1 MNNESPLKRMVA
13 TVGALPTAYLES
25 MSYYECITYLVKYVE
40 SVISTIDDNSE
51 LVKELQEEII
61 KLKQYMDN
69 YFANLDIQ
77 SEIDTK
83 LDEMADQ
90 GQLTQLILDYLEL
103 GGLLMFNTKADLK
116 AAENLVDGS
125 FAKTLGDSVYN
136 DGYGFFYKIRELQ
149 VSDVPDDDL
158 LVALTNYPEL
168 IAEQVVDGYL
178 DALYNIVGDLSDLT
192 TTDPSSIV
200 AAINEVNGKV
210 GDLTNLPTTD
220 KDSIVD
226 SIGEL
231 DTTYSGEIGDL
242 ASLTT
247 STKTSLVGAVNELN
261 SYPIFNFSNNYHAYR
276 TSSDGN
282 TTQIT
287 LGKFNITTNTFT
299 TTNSG
304 MSNVQCNIYAN
315 TNADGS
321 MGKIYGQIFITCNYA
336 ITSTA
341 EPCLRFRCE
350 DFNISVPDEGYTIFA
365 SGTTYCQ
372 HGYFH
377 CGSMYIG
384 SDGYI
389 YMYPNA
395 NYTASSE
402 YVRTVYSPCI
412 YFFKDFGDLPID
424 DEAIE

>member
-51 LVKELQEEII
+51 LVKELQAEII

-77 SEIDTK
+77 QEIDTK

-90 GQLTQLILDYLEL
+90 GQLTQLILDYLQL
-103 GGLLMFNTKADLK
+103 GGLLMFDTKADLK

-125 FAKTLGDSVYN
+125 FAKTLGDSVYS

-168 IAEQVVDGYL
+168 IAEKVIDGYL
-178 DALYNIVGDLSDLT
+178 ADLYDMVGDLGDLT
-192 TTDPSSIV
+192 TTDKTSV
-200 AAINEVNGKV
+200 VNAINEVNANI
-210 GDLTNLPTTD
+210 GDLTSLPTTD

-226 SIGEL
+226 SISEL

-276 TSSDGN
+276 TASDGN

-287 LGKFNITTNTFT
+287 LGKFNMTTNTFT

-315 TNADGS
+315 TNGDGS
-321 MGKIYGQIFITCNYA
+321 MGKIYGQIFITCNYT
-336 ITSTA
+336 ISNTS

-350 DFNISVPDEGYTIFA
+350 DFNIAVPDEGYTIYA
-365 SGTTYCQ
+365 AGTSFCQ

-402 YVRTVYSPCI
+402 YLRTVYNPCI
-412 YFFKDFGDLPID
+412 YFFKDFGDLPIED
-424 DEAIE
+424 DPGE

>member
-69 YFANLDIQ
+69 YFASLDIQ
-77 SEIDTK
+77 QEIDNK

-90 GQLTQLILDYLEL
+90 GELTQLILDYLDL
-103 GGLLMFNTKADLK
+103 GGLLMFNTKADMK

-168 IAEQVVDGYL
+168 IAEKVVDGYL
-178 DALYNIVGDLSDLT
+178 ADLYDIVGDLGDLT
-192 TTDPSSIV
+192 TTDKTSV
-200 AAINEVNGKV
+200 VNAINEVNANV
-210 GDLTNLPTTD
+210 GDLTSLPTTD

-226 SIGEL
+226 SISEL

-242 ASLTT
+242 DNLTT
-247 STKTSLVGAVNELN
+247 STKTSIVGAVNELN
-261 SYPIFNFSNNYHAYR
+261 SYPIFNFTNNYHAYR

-282 TTQIT
+282 TTAIT
-287 LGKFNITTNTFT
+287 LGKFNITTSTFT

-304 MSNVQCNIYAN
+304 MSNVYCNIFAN

-321 MGKIYGQIFITCNYA
+321 VGKIYGQIFITCNYSLS
-336 ITSTA
+336 TTA

-350 DFNISVPDEGYTIFA
+350 DFGVAVPDEGYTIWAAGNAF
-365 SGTTYCQ
+365 CQ

-377 CGSMYIG
+377 CASMYIG

-389 YMYPNA
+389 YMYA
-395 NYTASSE
+395 DGNYEASSE
-402 YVRTVYSPCI
+402 YVRSVYNPCL
-412 YFFKDFGDLPID
+412 YFFKDFGDTPAE
-424 DEAIE
+424 DEA

>member
-13 TVGALPTAYLES
+13 TVGSLPTAYLES

-51 LVKELQEEII
+51 LVKELQAEII

-77 SEIDTK
+77 QEIDTK

-90 GQLTQLILDYLEL
+90 GQLTQLILDYLQL
-103 GGLLMFNTKADLK
+103 GGLLMFDTKADLK
-116 AAENLVDGS
+116 ATENLVDGS
-125 FAKTLGDSVYN
+125 FAKTLGDSAYN

-149 VSDVPDDDL
+149 VSDVPDDDE

-168 IAEQVVDGYL
+168 VAEKIVDGYL
-178 DALYNIVGDLSDLT
+178 ADLYDMVGDLSSLT
-192 TTDPSSIV
+192 TSTQLNVVS
-200 AAINEVNGKV
+200 AINEVNANI

-261 SYPIFNFSNNYHAYR
+261 TYPIFNFTHNYQAYR
-276 TSSDGN
+276 ASTDSN
-282 TTQIT
+282 TTAIT
-287 LGKFNITTNTFT
+287 LGKFNVTTHTFT

-304 MSNVQCNIYAN
+304 MSNVYCNIIAN

-321 MGKIYGQIFITCNYA
+321 VGKIYGQIFITCNYA
-336 ITSTA
+336 ISNTSQ
-341 EPCLRFRCE
+341 PCLRFRCE
-350 DFNISVPDEGYTIFA
+350 DFGVAIPDSGYTIWA
-365 SGTTYCQ
+365 AGTTYCQ

-377 CGSMYIG
+377 CASMYIG

-389 YMYPNA
+389 YMYPDA
-395 NYTASSE
+395 NYTATSE
-402 YVRTVYSPCI
+402 YVRSVYNPCL
-412 YFFKDFGDLPID
+412 YFFKDFGDIPAID
-424 DEAIE
+424 DEE

>member
-40 SVISTIDDNSE
+40 SIISTIDDNSE
-51 LVKELQEEII
+51 LVKELQAEII

-77 SEIDTK
+77 SEIDNK

-90 GQLTQLILDYLEL
+90 GELTQLILDYLDL

-125 FAKTLGDSVYN
+125 FAKTLGDSVYS
-136 DGYGFFYKIRELQ
+136 DGYGYFYKIRELQ
-149 VSDVPDDDL
+149 VSDIIDEDQ
-158 LVALTNYPEL
+158 LVALTNYPDL
-168 IAEQVVDGYL
+168 VAEKVVDGYL
-178 DALYNIVGDLSDLT
+178 ADLYVIVGGLGNLT
-192 TTDPSSIV
+192 TTNKDDVVS
-200 AAINEVNGKV
+200 AINEVNANV
-210 GDLTNLPTTD
+210 GDLTSLPTTD

-226 SIGEL
+226 SITEL
-231 DTTYSGEIGDL
+231 NTTYSTEIGDL
-242 ASLTT
+242 DNLTT

-261 SYPIFNFSNNYHAYR
+261 TYPIFNFTNNYHAYR

-287 LGKFNITTNTFT
+287 LGKFNTSTHAFT

-304 MSNVQCNIYAN
+304 MSNVYCNIYAN

-321 MGKIYGQIFITCNYA
+321 VGKIYGQIFITCNFA
-336 ITSTA
+336 LSGTS

-350 DFNISVPDEGYTIFA
+350 DFGVAVPDEGYTIWA
-365 SGTTYCQ
+365 AGNTYCAA
-372 HGYFH
+372 GYFH
-377 CGSMYIG
+377 GASMYIG
-384 SDGYI
+384 ADGYI
-389 YMYPNA
+389 YMYA
-395 NYTASSE
+395 DGSYTADSD
-402 YVRTVYSPCI
+402 YVRSVYNPCL
-412 YFFKDFGDLPID
+412 YFFKDFGDAP
-424 DEAIE
+424 DEE